1 MILYENTAFAVDAKS
16 SDYDFTAFENF
27 AHEWS
32 LYAQRHIV
40 GVGLVKY
47 KKLVLS
53 TSSLDELKVWL
64 DIHIPGAK
72 ILYAISYDE
81 YVKSSRILSCGLT
94 RREIY

>member
-32 LYAQRHIV
+32 LRAQRHIV
-40 GVGLVKY
+40 NVGLTHT
-47 KKLVLS
+47 KLLVEA
-53 TSSLDELKVWL
+53 TSLDEVKIWL

-72 ILYAISYDE
+72 ILYAISYAE
-81 YVKSSRILSCGLT
+81 YVKSSKISLCGLIT
-94 RREIY
+94 RKTY